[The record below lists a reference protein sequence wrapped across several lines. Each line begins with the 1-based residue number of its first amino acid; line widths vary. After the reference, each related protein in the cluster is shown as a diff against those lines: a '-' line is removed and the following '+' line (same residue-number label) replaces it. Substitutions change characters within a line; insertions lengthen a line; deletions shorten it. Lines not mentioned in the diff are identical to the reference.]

1 MLMQAKQAPLHWL
14 WSIKIALII
23 MDDFKARKIAEGLGL
38 NITGTL
44 GVLIEAK
51 RKGLITNLKA
61 VLEGL
66 AKTNFRI
73 TDELIQQALEMT
85 GE

>member
-1 MLMQAKQAPLHWL
+1 
-14 WSIKIALII
+14 
-23 MDDFKARKIAEGLGL
+23 
-38 NITGTL
+38 
-44 GVLIEAK
+44 LIEAK

-61 VLEGL
+61 VLQGL

>member
-1 MLMQAKQAPLHWL
+1 
-14 WSIKIALII
+14 